1 MEKNMIGKY
10 LRDLRR
16 RRGMSQQ
23 ELALALGVSKQTIS
37 NWEVGRK
44 VPRMKAVDKIAN
56 IFGVSRNSI
65 LAGLP
70 VEMLEQEYRR
80 VVDLTDRDIRLTYL
94 GQQVPREYIDIIVK
108 LMRLRYCRARCSIR
122 REVPAF
128 FF

>member
-44 VPRMKAVDKIAN
+44 VPRMRTVEKIAN

-70 VEMLEQEYRR
+70 VEILEQEGQEDRR
-80 VVDLTDRDIRLTYL
+80 VVDLTDLDIRLTYM
-94 GQQVPREYIDIIVK
+94 GQQVPREYIDIIEK
-108 LMRLRYCRARCSIR
+108 LMRCDIAERDAQ
-122 REVPAF
+122 
-128 FF
+128 

>member
-1 MEKNMIGKY
+1 MEKNMIGEY

-44 VPRMKAVDKIAN
+44 VPRMKVVEKIAN
-56 IFGVSRNSI
+56 VFGVSRNSI

-70 VEMLEQEYRR
+70 VEMLEQEGQGDRK
-80 VVDLTDRDIRLTYL
+80 VVDLTDRDVRLTYL
-94 GQQVPREYIDIIVK
+94 GQQVPREYIDIIEK
-108 LMRLRYCRARCSIR
+108 LMRCDISERDAQ
-122 REVPAF
+122 
-128 FF
+128 

>member
-44 VPRMKAVDKIAN
+44 VPRMKTVEKIAN

-70 VEMLEQEYRR
+70 VEMLEQEGQEDRR
-80 VVDLTDRDIRLTYL
+80 VVDLTDLDIRLTYM
-94 GQQVPREYIDIIVK
+94 GQQVPREYIDIIEK
-108 LMRLRYCRARCSIR
+108 LMRCDIAERDAQ
-122 REVPAF
+122 
-128 FF
+128 

>member
-44 VPRMKAVDKIAN
+44 VPRMKTVEKIAN
-56 IFGVSRNSI
+56 IFGMSRNSI

-70 VEMLEQEYRR
+70 VEMLEQEGQEDRR
-80 VVDLTDRDIRLTYL
+80 VVDLTDLDIRLTYM
-94 GQQVPREYIDIIVK
+94 GQQVPREYIDIIEK
-108 LMRLRYCRARCSIR
+108 LMRCDIAERDAQ
-122 REVPAF
+122 
-128 FF
+128 

>member
-44 VPRMKAVDKIAN
+44 VPRMKTVEKIAN

-70 VEMLEQEYRR
+70 VEILEQEGQEDRR

-94 GQQVPREYIDIIVK
+94 GQQVPREYIDIIEK
-108 LMRLRYCRARCSIR
+108 LMRCDIAERDAQ
-122 REVPAF
+122 
-128 FF
+128 

>member
-37 NWEVGRK
+37 NWEVGSK
-44 VPRMKAVDKIAN
+44 VPRMKTVEKIAN

-70 VEMLEQEYRR
+70 VEMLEQEGQEDRR
-80 VVDLTDRDIRLTYL
+80 VVDLTDLDIRLTYM
-94 GQQVPREYIDIIVK
+94 GQQVPREYIDIIEK
-108 LMRLRYCRARCSIR
+108 LMRCDIAERDAQ
-122 REVPAF
+122 
-128 FF
+128 

>member
-44 VPRMKAVDKIAN
+44 IPRMKTVEKIAN

-70 VEMLEQEYRR
+70 VEMLEQEGQKDRK
-80 VVDLTDRDIRLTYL
+80 VVDLTDRDVRLTYL
-94 GQQVPREYIDIIVK
+94 GQQVPREYIDIIEK
-108 LMRLRYCRARCSIR
+108 LMRCDISERDAQ
-122 REVPAF
+122 
-128 FF
+128 

>member
-44 VPRMKAVDKIAN
+44 VPRMKAVEKIAN
-56 IFGVSRNSI
+56 IFGVSRNSV

-70 VEMLEQEYRR
+70 AEMLVQEGQEDRR

-94 GQQVPREYIDIIVK
+94 GQQVPREYIDIIEK
-108 LMRLRYCRARCSIR
+108 LMRCDIAERDAQ
-122 REVPAF
+122 
-128 FF
+128 

>member
-10 LRDLRR
+10 LRALRR

-44 VPRMKAVDKIAN
+44 VPRMKTIEKIAN
-56 IFGVSRNSI
+56 VFGVSRNSI

-70 VEMLEQEYRR
+70 VEMLEQEGREDR
-80 VVDLTDRDIRLTYL
+80 KVVDLTDRDVRLTYL
-94 GQQVPREYIDIIVK
+94 GQQVPREYIDIIEK
-108 LMRLRYCRARCSIR
+108 LMRCDIAERDAQ
-122 REVPAF
+122 
-128 FF
+128 

>member
-70 VEMLEQEYRR
+70 VEMLEQADRR
-80 VVDLTDRDIRLTYL
+80 VVDLTDRDIRLTDL
-94 GQQVPREYIDIIVK
+94 GQQVPREYIDIIEK
-108 LMRLRYCRARCSIR
+108 LMRWDIAERDAQ
-122 REVPAF
+122 
-128 FF
+128 

>member
-44 VPRMKAVDKIAN
+44 VPRMKTVEKIAN

-70 VEMLEQEYRR
+70 VEMLEQEGQEDRR
-80 VVDLTDRDIRLTYL
+80 VVDLTDLDIRLTYL
-94 GQQVPREYIDIIVK
+94 GQQVPREYIDIIEK
-108 LMRLRYCRARCSIR
+108 LMRCDIAERDAQ
-122 REVPAF
+122 
-128 FF
+128 

>member
-44 VPRMKAVDKIAN
+44 VPRMKTVEKIAN

-70 VEMLEQEYRR
+70 VEMLEQEGQEDRR
-80 VVDLTDRDIRLTYL
+80 VVDLTDLNIRLTYL
-94 GQQVPREYIDIIVK
+94 GQQVPREYIDIIEK
-108 LMRLRYCRARCSIR
+108 LMRCDIAERDAQ
-122 REVPAF
+122 
-128 FF
+128 

>member
-44 VPRMKAVDKIAN
+44 APRMKAVEKIAN
-56 IFGVSRNSI
+56 IFGVSRNSV

-70 VEMLEQEYRR
+70 VEMLVQEGQEDRR
-80 VVDLTDRDIRLTYL
+80 VVDLTDLDIRLTYM
-94 GQQVPREYIDIIVK
+94 GQQVPREYIDIIEK
-108 LMRLRYCRARCSIR
+108 LMRCDIAERDAQ
-122 REVPAF
+122 
-128 FF
+128 

>member
-1 MEKNMIGKY
+1 MEKNIIGKY

-70 VEMLEQEYRR
+70 VEMLEQADRR

-94 GQQVPREYIDIIVK
+94 DQQVPREYIDIIEK
-108 LMRLRYCRARCSIR
+108 LMRWDIAERDAQ
-122 REVPAF
+122 
-128 FF
+128 

>member
-16 RRGMSQQ
+16 RRGMSQK

-44 VPRMKAVDKIAN
+44 VPRMKAVEKIAN

-70 VEMLEQEYRR
+70 VEMLEQEGQDRLPGQPILLLHR
-80 VVDLTDRDIRLTYL
+80 LIPLIFLTSLFHYTISFEKASA
-94 GQQVPREYIDIIVK
+94 PWIK
-108 LMRLRYCRARCSIR
+108 
-122 REVPAF
+122 
-128 FF
+128 

>member
-44 VPRMKAVDKIAN
+44 VPRMKTVEKIAN

-70 VEMLEQEYRR
+70 VEMLEQADRR

-94 GQQVPREYIDIIVK
+94 GQQVPREYIDIIEK
-108 LMRLRYCRARCSIR
+108 LMRCDIAERDAQ
-122 REVPAF
+122 
-128 FF
+128 

>member
-44 VPRMKAVDKIAN
+44 VPRMKTVEKIAN

-70 VEMLEQEYRR
+70 VEILEQEGQEDRR
-80 VVDLTDRDIRLTYL
+80 VVDLTDLDIRLTYM
-94 GQQVPREYIDIIVK
+94 GQQVPREYIDIIEK
-108 LMRLRYCRARCSIR
+108 LMRCDIAERDAQ
-122 REVPAF
+122 
-128 FF
+128 

>member
-44 VPRMKAVDKIAN
+44 VPRMKTVEKIAN

-70 VEMLEQEYRR
+70 VEMLEQEGQEDRR
-80 VVDLTDRDIRLTYL
+80 VVDLTDHDIRLTYL
-94 GQQVPREYIDIIVK
+94 GQQVPREYIDIIEK
-108 LMRLRYCRARCSIR
+108 LMRCDIAERDAQ
-122 REVPAF
+122 
-128 FF
+128 

>member
-44 VPRMKAVDKIAN
+44 VPRMKTVEKIAN

-70 VEMLEQEYRR
+70 VEMLEQEGQEDRR

-94 GQQVPREYIDIIVK
+94 GQQVPREYIDIVEK
-108 LMRLRYCRARCSIR
+108 LMRCDIAERDAQ
-122 REVPAF
+122 
-128 FF
+128 

>member
-16 RRGMSQQ
+16 RRGMSQK

-37 NWEVGRK
+37 NWEVGRN
-44 VPRMKAVDKIAN
+44 VPRMKAVEKRAN
-56 IFGVSRNSI
+56 IFGVSRNSV

-70 VEMLEQEYRR
+70 VEMLVQEGQEDRR

-94 GQQVPREYIDIIVK
+94 GQQVPREYIDIIEK
-108 LMRLRYCRARCSIR
+108 LMRCDIAERDAQ
-122 REVPAF
+122 
-128 FF
+128 

>member
-44 VPRMKAVDKIAN
+44 VPRMKTVEKIAN

-70 VEMLEQEYRR
+70 VEMLEQEDRR
-80 VVDLTDRDIRLTYL
+80 VVDLTDLDIRLTYM
-94 GQQVPREYIDIIVK
+94 GQQVPREYIDIIEK
-108 LMRLRYCRARCSIR
+108 LMRCDIAERDAQ
-122 REVPAF
+122 
-128 FF
+128 

>member
-44 VPRMKAVDKIAN
+44 IPRMKTVEKIAN

-70 VEMLEQEYRR
+70 VEMLEQEGQEDRR
-80 VVDLTDRDIRLTYL
+80 VVDLTDLDIRLTYM
-94 GQQVPREYIDIIVK
+94 GQQVPREYIDIIEK
-108 LMRLRYCRARCSIR
+108 LMRCDIAERDAQ
-122 REVPAF
+122 
-128 FF
+128 

>member
-44 VPRMKAVDKIAN
+44 VPRMKTVEKIAN

-70 VEMLEQEYRR
+70 VEMLEQEGQEDRR
-80 VVDLTDRDIRLTYL
+80 VVDLTDLDIRLTYM
-94 GQQVPREYIDIIVK
+94 GQQVPREYIDIIEK
-108 LMRLRYCRARCSIR
+108 LMRCDITERDAQ
-122 REVPAF
+122 
-128 FF
+128 

>member
-44 VPRMKAVDKIAN
+44 VPRMKTVEKIAN

-70 VEMLEQEYRR
+70 VEMLEQEGQEDRR
-80 VVDLTDRDIRLTYL
+80 VVDLTDLDIRLTYM
-94 GQQVPREYIDIIVK
+94 GQQVPREYIDIIEK
-108 LMRLRYCRARCSIR
+108 LMRCDISERDAQ
-122 REVPAF
+122 
-128 FF
+128 

>member
-44 VPRMKAVDKIAN
+44 VLRMKTVEKIAN

-70 VEMLEQEYRR
+70 VEMLEQEGQEDRR
-80 VVDLTDRDIRLTYL
+80 VVDLTDLDIRLTYM
-94 GQQVPREYIDIIVK
+94 GQQVPREYIDIIEK
-108 LMRLRYCRARCSIR
+108 LMRCDIAERDAQ
-122 REVPAF
+122 
-128 FF
+128 